1 MKQQSITEQSGEQNT
16 KDLKRAV
23 MQKLIEIMDEDEE
36 ALINDDQTNKEET
49 QQPSDSDRFI
59 ERNAKD
65 EHPKQKILGGGNNSR
80 SGSTARKGNT
90 RYGDKDDSMINF
102 DLTASKIID
111 HKDEMEEDPVHKN
124 RENAPQM
131 TNRKSLKLQ
140 L

>member
-1 MKQQSITEQSGEQNT
+1 
-16 KDLKRAV
+16 

-36 ALINDDQTNKEET
+36 MINDDQTIKEET

-102 DLTASKIID
+102 DLTSSKIID
-111 HKDEMEEDPVHKN
+111 HRDEMEEDPIRKN
-124 RENAPQM
+124 KEDTAPQM
-131 TNRKSLKLQ
+131 TNRKSLKL
-140 L
+140 

>member
-1 MKQQSITEQSGEQNT
+1 
-16 KDLKRAV
+16 

-65 EHPKQKILGGGNNSR
+65 DHPKQKILGGGNNSR

-90 RYGDKDDSMINF
+90 RYGDKEDSMINF

-111 HKDEMEEDPVHKN
+111 HKDEVMEEDPVHKN
-124 RENAPQM
+124 RENAP
-131 TNRKSLKLQ
+131 
-140 L
+140 